1 MKQIQMETVTLY
13 SQVDDEMNIMYKKV
27 TENWDLK

>member
-13 SQVDDEMNIMYKKV
+13 SQVDDEMNIIYKKV
-27 TENWDLK
+27 TENWVLK

>member
-13 SQVDDEMNIMYKKV
+13 YQVDDEMNIMYKKV
-27 TENWDLK
+27 TENWVLK

>member
-13 SQVDDEMNIMYKKV
+13 SQVEDEMNIMYKKV

>member
-13 SQVDDEMNIMYKKV
+13 YQVDDEMNIMYKKV

>member
-27 TENWDLK
+27 TENWVLK